1 MKNCIRRIV
10 ETFVRNDYSEQTKK
24 EVWKW
29 FADEEHAE
37 EKEQALHMLWEKA
50 GMESAPAN
58 MNDSLKKMKQ
68 NIGFQTETRRIYH
81 LDDLF

>member
-37 EKEQALHMLWEKA
+37 EKEQALHML
-50 GMESAPAN
+50 
-58 MNDSLKKMKQ
+58 
-68 NIGFQTETRRIYH
+68 
-81 LDDLF
+81 